1 MKRTPVYLVLLTVF
15 IDLLGFGII
24 IPLLPFYAKHFGA
37 TPTVIGLLS
46 SSYSFMQFLFVPFW
60 GRLSDRIGRRP
71 IILMS
76 VFGSFISYLVFG
88 FADSLAVLFFSRI
101 LAGFMGA
108 NISTAQAYI
117 ADTTTLEERA
127 KFMGLIGAAFGVGF
141 MLGPFVGGVMS
152 KISYGA
158 PGFLASGLS
167 LVNFVLAYFKL
178 PESRSERLTTRG
190 STASASGNV
199 YRARGDERP
208 LSRRTKILNIGAMH
222 EAFKRPAVG
231 SLALIFFFY
240 TASFSV
246 LYVAFPL
253 FTNEAFHYGAAQNGY
268 LFALIGLIGIVV
280 QGGAIGRVTKRA
292 GEKNTM
298 MIGLL
303 LLIAGLAALP
313 NLRTSLELIAATVI
327 MSIGSSLV
335 TPPLT
340 SLITKFA
347 GPGEHGTAL
356 GVSQS
361 FSSLGRVI
369 GPFWGGFILGSVGMA
384 WPFYTG
390 GLMLSTAFFLARRIP
405 EKTIET
411 QTDSPAASG

>member
-1 MKRTPVYLVLLTVF
+1 MKRTPAYLVLLTVF

-76 VFGSFISYLVFG
+76 VFGSFVSYLIFG
-88 FADSLAVLFFSRI
+88 FADSLAVLFFSRL

-117 ADTTTLEERA
+117 ADSTTFEERA

-141 MLGPFVGGVMS
+141 MLGPFVGGMMS
-152 KISYGA
+152 KINYGA

-167 LVNFVLAYFKL
+167 LVNFVLAYFML
-178 PESRSERLTTRG
+178 PESKPESAGTVRERAEAQAT
-190 STASASGNV
+190 
-199 YRARGDERP
+199 ERP
-208 LSRRTKILNIGAMH
+208 SPGRLNILNIGAMRG
-222 EAFKRPAVG
+222 AFKKPAIAN
-231 SLALIFFFY
+231 LALVFFFY
-240 TASFSV
+240 TTSFSV

-253 FTNEAFHYGAAQNGY
+253 FTYGAFRYGASQNGY
-268 LFALIGLIGIVV
+268 LFALIGMIGIVV
-280 QGGAIGRVTKRA
+280 QGGVIGKVTKKA
-292 GEKNTM
+292 GERNTM
-298 MIGLL
+298 IIGLL
-303 LLIAGLAALP
+303 VLIASLVVLP
-313 NLRTSLELIAATVI
+313 SLRTTLQLIITTALMAV
-327 MSIGSSLV
+327 GSSLV

-340 SLITKFA
+340 SLITKFS

-361 FSSLGRVI
+361 FSSLGRVV
-369 GPFWGGFILGSVGMA
+369 GPFWGGFMLGAAGMS

-390 GLMLSTAFFLARRIP
+390 GLMLLAAFFLTRRIP
-405 EKTIET
+405 
-411 QTDSPAASG
+411 AALAEAGTGIPTVSR